1 MYEETTYPNKKVV
14 QDYRGW
20 MLREGDKIL
29 VPDNI
34 TGQMEPAIV
43 WKILDDGMIQV
54 MFKDSVAPV
63 LRLGKYVVKNFTED
77 LQNHN
82 T

>member
-1 MYEETTYPNKKVV
+1 MYEEATYLNKKVV

-34 TGQMEPAIV
+34 TGQMEPALV
-43 WKILDDGMIQV
+43 WQILDDGMIQV

-63 LRLGKYVVKNFTED
+63 LRLGKYVVKDFTKD